1 MIPVHSTRR
10 HLLRPRDYSWQFPS
24 SLHFFRLAVRPR
36 LIRSSHSDASDRPSF
51 NVCGWGALRA
61 NPRSFWE
68 GSWRRVYAGKLEV
81 RPPGAPTTEPD
92 SGKITCPAV
101 DKHFA
106 TREELSSARTLFF
119 RVGLPVHQQRVG
131 AAALSSSVLMRN
143 RPAGATSYLP
153 ALLRVAAA

>member
-1 MIPVHSTRR
+1 M
-10 HLLRPRDYSWQFPS
+10 RPR
-24 SLHFFRLAVRPR
+24 SLSPGSQRNSCPGMLIGDRHRRARLSQVLDLLAEDDR
-36 LIRSSHSDASDRPSF
+36 L
-51 NVCGWGALRA
+51 N
-61 NPRSFWE
+61 
-68 GSWRRVYAGKLEV
+68 VYAGKLEV